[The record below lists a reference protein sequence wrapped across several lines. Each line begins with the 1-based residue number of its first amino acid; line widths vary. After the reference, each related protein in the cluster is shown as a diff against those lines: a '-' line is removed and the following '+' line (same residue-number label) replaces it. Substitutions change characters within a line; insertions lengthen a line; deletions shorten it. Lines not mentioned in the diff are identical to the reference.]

1 MNILLITP
9 TSVTV
14 ELNNNDVYFTDEY
27 SVYLDNKLVLNSNK
41 NVFSLYD
48 MLPNK
53 EYNLVVRT
61 SKTQKE
67 ISFKTLDL
75 KPVVLK
81 PLDLEDN
88 TKEIQQAIDNLS
100 KNEYLELDGLFKVV
114 SVFLKDNV
122 IINIKKGTTLLGSTE
137 REKFPILKA
146 NEFLNGKPLGTWE
159 GRAEDSFSSIITGL
173 GNKNVII
180 YGEGI
185 VDCNSQN
192 GDWWID
198 HRTLRIARRPK
209 GIFLHTCLN
218 IVLEGI
224 TVCNTPSWN
233 QHPFYSDNISYYD
246 LKLINPPTSPTTD
259 GCDPESCKNVNIIG
273 CYISVGDDCIAIKSG
288 KIDFAKLYRTP
299 SSDIIVRN
307 CFMEQGHAG
316 VTLGS
321 ENSGGIEN
329 VDVSKCYFKS
339 TDRGLRIK
347 SQRGRGNLAIIKDIK
362 FDNIIMDSVKTGF
375 VINAFYKAGNDVVD
389 GRFIRDY
396 VKPSEITPVFKTFA
410 FNNILC
416 KNIEYGVGFF
426 LGLPE
431 SMIEE
436 VKLENVSVS
445 FNYDAKEGE
454 CAMTSWHEKFK
465 NVGFVVENVKK
476 LILKNVNYLNEPSEI
491 YILRNVDK
499 LED

>member
-9 TSVTV
+9 TSVTI
-14 ELNNNDVYFTDEY
+14 ELDNNDVYFTHEYEVYLNDEY
-27 SVYLDNKLVLNSNK
+27 VLTSNK
-41 NVFSLYD
+41 NVFSLYN
-48 MLPNK
+48 LSSNN
-53 EYNLVVRT
+53 EYVLVVKSSDALKKIT
-61 SKTQKE
+61 
-67 ISFKTLDL
+67 FKTLDL
-75 KPVVLK
+75 KPVILK
-81 PLDLEDN
+81 PSNMDDN
-88 TKEIQQAIDNLS
+88 TKELQTAIDKLLPD
-100 KNEYLELDGLFKVV
+100 EYLELDGTFRVV
-114 SVFLKDNV
+114 SIFLKDNIV
-122 IINIKKGTTLLGSTE
+122 INLKKGTTLLGSTN
-137 REKFPILKA
+137 REEFPILKS
-146 NEFLNGKPLGTWE
+146 NEFLKSKPLGTWE

-173 GNKNVII
+173 GKKNVII

-192 GDWWID
+192 SDWWID
-198 HRTLRIARRPK
+198 HRKLRIARRPK
-209 GIFLHTCLN
+209 GIFLHTCTN

-233 QHPFYSDNISYYD
+233 QHPFYSNNISYYN
-246 LKLINPPTSPTTD
+246 LKLINPPNSPTTD
-259 GCDPESCKNVNIIG
+259 GCDPESCDNVKIIG

-288 KIDFAKLYRTP
+288 KIDFAKEYKTP
-299 SSDIIVRN
+299 SSNIIVRN
-307 CFMEQGHAG
+307 CFMEKGHAG

-321 ENSGGIEN
+321 ENSGGIQD
-329 VDVSKCYFKS
+329 VFVSKCYFKS

-347 SQRGRGNLAIIKDIK
+347 SQRGRGNLAIIKNIS
-362 FDNIIMDSVKTGF
+362 FNNIIMDSVKTGF
-375 VINAFYKAGNDVVD
+375 VINAFYKAGNDVD
-389 GRFIRDY
+389 DYRFIRDY
-396 VKPSEITPVFKTFA
+396 IEPSDITPTFKSFA
-410 FNNILC
+410 FDNILC

-436 VKLENVSVS
+436 VKLENVTVS
-445 FNYDAKEGE
+445 FNYESDAGE

-476 LILKNVNYLNEPSEI
+476 LILKNVNYLNEPSEK